1 MAAHTVSSTVAT
13 CGSSMTFIAKWGVER
28 ERERERARA
37 MTVPTRHAV
46 HVVQTSIKFPP
57 KIIMLLVLASLL
69 ANRIAS
75 SHSMHIETMLKFA
88 KIRFIYISHLRVA
101 TTQDYAM
108 NVHDV
113 SSIKYKLIIIL
124 SRAAATM
131 MSNDRNEK
139 CMR

>member
-1 MAAHTVSSTVAT
+1 MAAQTVSSTVAT

-28 ERERERARA
+28 EREGARERESNDSANSACRARRA
-37 MTVPTRHAV
+37 NIYQISPKNNN
-46 HVVQTSIKFPP
+46 VVSACF
-57 KIIMLLVLASLL
+57 LACQ
-69 ANRIAS
+69 

-131 MSNDRNEK
+131 MSNDRN
-139 CMR
+139 

>member
-1 MAAHTVSSTVAT
+1 
-13 CGSSMTFIAKWGVER
+13 
-28 ERERERARA
+28 

-57 KIIMLLVLASLL
+57 KIIMLLVLACLL
-69 ANRIAS
+69 GCQSHRIAS
-75 SHSMHIETMLKFA
+75 SHSTHIETMLKFA

>member
-1 MAAHTVSSTVAT
+1 
-13 CGSSMTFIAKWGVER
+13 
-28 ERERERARA
+28 
-37 MTVPTRHAV
+37 
-46 HVVQTSIKFPP
+46 
-57 KIIMLLVLASLL
+57 MLLLLACLL

-75 SHSMHIETMLKFA
+75 SHSLHIETLLKFA

-124 SRAAATM
+124 SRTAATM
-131 MSNDRNEK
+131 ISNDRNLK
-139 CMR
+139 YMQ